1 MSLKAGIQVVD
12 FKGVSLTDGT
22 ESTISGTYKSVT
34 SANNKPTLVSGLV
47 IGTAVIPAFYA
58 IFVDV
63 SDVMTAE
70 IDVAG
75 TILKIEIADDD
86 GVTVTDVTPE

>member
-1 MSLKAGIQVVD
+1 MSLKAGVQVID
-12 FKGVSLTDGT
+12 LKGVALTDGT
-22 ESTISGTYKSVT
+22 ESTIKGTYAAVT
-34 SANNKPTLVSGLV
+34 HANNKPTLVSGLV
-47 IGTAVIPAFYA
+47 LGTAALPAFYA
-58 IFVDV
+58 IFVDI